1 MTRTLADTTEIHAK
15 ENTYQQEKKA
25 TDNPGPIRNVHL
37 FAFTEQERPTIC
49 EAFKV
54 SNACCQG

>member
-25 TDNPGPIRNVHL
+25 TDNPGPIRNIHL
-37 FAFTEQERPTIC
+37 FAFTE
-49 EAFKV
+49 
-54 SNACCQG
+54 